1 MFQRFQGRKFSTS
14 SHTHLTQAIYPVAAA
29 PIVLDS
35 SKVTERLERVLE
47 LPETERHSRESE
59 RLTTI
64 DTSSRNSFDIEVPLK
79 PAQLEEEQRRN
90 EIPEEEALTRET
102 ERLSKRNTDSI
113 GT

>member
-1 MFQRFQGRKFSTS
+1 M
-14 SHTHLTQAIYPVAAA
+14 AAA

-59 RLTTI
+59 RLTTV
-64 DTSSRNSFDIEVPLK
+64 DTSSRNSLDIEVPPR
-79 PAQLEEEQRRN
+79 PAKFEDQRRN

-102 ERLSKRNTDSI
+102 ERLSKKNTDSI
-113 GT
+113 ETYNSSA